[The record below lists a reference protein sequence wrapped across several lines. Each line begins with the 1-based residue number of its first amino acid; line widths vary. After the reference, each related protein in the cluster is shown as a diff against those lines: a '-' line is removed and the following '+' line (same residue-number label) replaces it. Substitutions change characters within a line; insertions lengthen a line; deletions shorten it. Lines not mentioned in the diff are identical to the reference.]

1 MSKSQ
6 QLKGVCRGGS
16 VPIVFSYRR
25 VTKRPEVKRHRRFVG
40 FKNVMRNISIKAI
53 ELIEDLAYET
63 ETEVLDAG
71 EQQVVHWQLQVDDPW
86 RMGRQAGLIVSRVE
100 DRPACG
106 ANFEIV
112 TIEDPADNVIDP
124 DAQAARPQNHDQA
137 RARMRD
143 MLKKEGHFD
152 QEAGFPADDDADAA

>member
-1 MSKSQ
+1 MTQKTQGMS
-6 QLKGVCRGGS
+6 GTTRGGT

-40 FKNVMRNISIKAI
+40 LKNVVRNIGIKAI

-86 RMGRQAGLIVSRVE
+86 GLR
-100 DRPACG
+100 
-106 ANFEIV
+106 
-112 TIEDPADNVIDP
+112 T
-124 DAQAARPQNHDQA
+124 
-137 RARMRD
+137 
-143 MLKKEGHFD
+143 
-152 QEAGFPADDDADAA
+152 

>member
-1 MSKSQ
+1 MSKKQ
-6 QLKGVCRGGS
+6 GLHGTTRGGS

-25 VTKRPEVKRHRRFVG
+25 VTKKPEVKRYRRFVG
-40 FKNVMRNISIKAI
+40 FKNVARNLAIKAI
-53 ELIEDLAYET
+53 ELVEELAYET

-86 RMGRQAGLIVSRVE
+86 RLGRQAGLLVTRVD

-112 TIEDPADNVIDP
+112 TIDDPNAKDVDP
-124 DAQAARPQNHDQA
+124 DARAHRPKNHETARQ
-137 RARMRD
+137 RMRD
-143 MLKKEGHFD
+143 MLQEEGHYD
-152 QEAGFPADDDADAA
+152 PEAGFPEDDADAA